1 MIRKKTQAFA
11 KTFAF
16 YMQSSSSVPISLSI
30 YKYIKKKK
38 IYIYIYIYVHIYI
51 YEVFIYLHIC
61 IYQCI
66 YISGKNVTRKV
77 LCKFLGR
84 RKYRKQSLLQKMGG
98 LFFSI
103 IKNFVKILDNWDLM
117 TTSINYYSSPTN
129 M

>member
-16 YMQSSSSVPISLSI
+16 YMQSSSSVSISLSI

-38 IYIYIYIYVHIYI
+38 IYIYIYVHIYI

-103 IKNFVKILDNWDLM
+103 IKDFVKILDNWDLM

-129 M
+129 I